1 MKRGA
6 LLGLLI
12 ALTVVSD
19 AVTFSKNDELARDAA
34 VQWLEL
40 IDAHRFEEAASQGS
54 QEIRSFDQ
62 WMNYFAVHRGPVG
75 RANKRKV
82 IEVKHTANLP
92 GLPDVR
98 RYATIRFK
106 TAFEHPPPSASGV
119 ASNPGAT
126 EEVVLAKIGCCWE
139 IFGYTISDR

>member
-12 ALTVVSD
+12 SITVVSD
-19 AVTFSKNDELARDAA
+19 ALTLSKNDELARDAA

-62 WMNYFAVHRGPVG
+62 WMNYFAVHRGSLG
-75 RANKRKV
+75 RTNKRKV
-82 IEVKHTANLP
+82 IEVKHTAIIP
-92 GLPDVR
+92 GVSDVR
-98 RYATIRFK
+98 RYAMIRFK
-106 TAFEHPPPSASGV
+106 TAFEH
-119 ASNPGAT
+119 NPGET
-126 EEVVLAKIGCCWE
+126 EQVILTKIGCCWE
-139 IFGYTISDR
+139 IFEYKVE